1 MSTARDDI
9 QDATGQRSNIVGYG
23 FMRGFG
29 IGDAYKNGTN
39 SIGGIAGNPIQGEAG
54 WGFGATFQNPLT
66 TTAGNLLWLNI
77 GTVKDVAAWIN
88 LDSAANLLQGLLAT
102 AAELNRNNHVSTR
115 LVTAAAT
122 LAVTQALH
130 EGKTILLS
138 LSGGFTS
145 TLPAATGSGNK
156 FRFVVAVVSTTG
168 YVINTADQLGA
179 DTDAFQGVINTC
191 STTETPD
198 LAQPWV
204 TASNSN
210 RITLNGTTKGGVQIG
225 DWIEFEDI
233 LAGVY
238 AVRGQTVSSG
248 TEVTPF
254 SHV

>member
-9 QDATGQRSNIVGYG
+9 QDPTGQRSNIPGIGYTRGYG
-23 FMRGFG
+23 TGV
-29 IGDAYKNGTN
+29 AYQSGTN
-39 SIGGIAGNPIQGEAG
+39 SISGIAGNPIQGEAG
-54 WGFGATFQNPLT
+54 WAPGALFINPLT
-66 TTAGNLLWLNI
+66 TIVGNFLWMNDNTALSA
-77 GTVKDVAAWIN
+77 TWIN
-88 LDSAANLLQGLLAT
+88 IDGPSNTLQGLVAT
-102 AAELNRNNHVSTR
+102 AAEINRNNHVSTR
-115 LVTAAAT
+115 LVTAITT

-138 LSGGFTS
+138 LAGGFTS
-145 TLPAATGSGNK
+145 TLPAASGSGNK
-156 FRFVVAVVSTTG
+156 FRLVVGVVSTTG
-168 YVINTADQLGA
+168 YVINTADQGGA

-198 LAQPWV
+198 LGQPWV

-248 TEVTPF
+248 SEVTPF